1 MGPRQDM
8 NSSDG
13 GFMNSKEEDT
23 TIDSFHPK
31 FSDREAKVD
40 DSILA
45 TSLIEKKNAV
55 IVNGEEKPLSSARP
69 RYQDR
74 DQWRRI

>member
-13 GFMNSKEEDT
+13 GFMNSKEADT
-23 TIDSFHPK
+23 TIDSLHPK
-31 FSDREAKVD
+31 FSEREAKAD

-45 TSLIEKKNAV
+45 TSLVEKKNAI
-55 IVNGEEKPLSSARP
+55 IVNGDEKPLASSRP

>member
-1 MGPRQDM
+1 
-8 NSSDG
+8 
-13 GFMNSKEEDT
+13 MNSKEADT
-23 TIDSFHPK
+23 TIDSLHPK
-31 FSDREAKVD
+31 ISEREAKAD

-45 TSLIEKKNAV
+45 TSLVEKKNAI
-55 IVNGEEKPLSSARP
+55 IVNGDEKPLYSSRP